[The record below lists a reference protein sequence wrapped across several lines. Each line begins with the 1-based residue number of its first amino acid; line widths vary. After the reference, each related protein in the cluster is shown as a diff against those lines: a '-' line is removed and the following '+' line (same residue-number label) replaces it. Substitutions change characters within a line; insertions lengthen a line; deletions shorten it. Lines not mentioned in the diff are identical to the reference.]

1 MTIQQVYQ
9 HIFRPK
15 ILVRAARIGMQKYV
29 RDKDLKRLLK
39 VNRLPVEGGAKEDL
53 MIRESALEAARISGA
68 ASYSI
73 IEHISVLTALLAEM
87 NLLPKQQHN
96 AAV

>member
-15 ILVRAARIGMQKYV
+15 LLVRAARIGLQNYV
-29 RDKDLKRLLK
+29 RDKDLKHLLK
-39 VNRLPVEGGAKEDL
+39 VNRLPREGSAKEDL
-53 MIRESALEAARISGA
+53 MLRESALEAARISGA
-68 ASYSI
+68 ASYSL

-87 NLLPKQQHN
+87 NLILKQRGN